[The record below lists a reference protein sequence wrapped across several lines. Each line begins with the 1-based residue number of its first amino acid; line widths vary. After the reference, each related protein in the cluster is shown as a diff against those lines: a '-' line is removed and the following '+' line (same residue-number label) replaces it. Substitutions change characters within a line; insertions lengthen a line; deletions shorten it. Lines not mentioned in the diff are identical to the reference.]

1 MLKNIIEKITTGSLT
16 KPEFIKSDSEA
27 KHQLEELKALLPK
40 AEGEVRD
47 SISQDIKM
55 VQYGI
60 AGEDSIAFE
69 LANAHLPMLIL
80 HDLYLEHD
88 GLNAQIDYLIITRK
102 FALVVECKNLIGNIE
117 VNTHGDFIRTFEYN
131 GRYKKEGIYS
141 PITQNKRHLDLI
153 KRIRLDSKQTA
164 LARYFASIGANN
176 FYKSVVV
183 LANSR
188 TVINMKFAPR
198 EVKEQI
204 IRSDQLITYIKKH
217 LDNEKS
223 GDMSIT
229 DMYEFAHFFNNLH
242 KEKKVNYLAK
252 YMDKIDLKPKMLT
265 PIDQTEIYNALK
277 SYRLTKSRE
286 LNIKPYFIF
295 NNAEMEDLIN
305 KMPKNVSELL
315 NVNGFGPEKVKKYGQ
330 EIIDIVKLHNS

>member
-1 MLKNIIEKITTGSLT
+1 MLKNIIEKITTGTLT

-27 KHQLEELKALLPK
+27 KNQLEELKALLPK
-40 AEGEVRD
+40 AEGDVRD

-60 AGEDSIAFE
+60 VGEDSIAFE
-69 LANAHLPMLIL
+69 LANAHIPMLIL

-88 GLNAQIDYLIITRK
+88 GLSAQIDYLIITRK

-117 VNTHGDFIRTFEYN
+117 VNNNGDFIRTFEYN
-131 GRYKKEGIYS
+131 GRFKKEGIYS

-153 KRIRLDSKQTA
+153 KRIRLDSKQSA
-164 LARYFASIGANN
+164 LARYFASIAANN
-176 FYKSVVV
+176 FYRTVVV
-183 LANSR
+183 LANPK

-204 IRSDQLITYIKKH
+204 IRSDQLITYIKKQ
-217 LDNEKS
+217 LDYEKS
-223 GDMSIT
+223 ADMSIT

-242 KEKKVNYLAK
+242 KENKVNYLAK
-252 YMDKIDLKPKMLT
+252 YLDKIDLKPKTLT
-265 PIDQTEIYNALK
+265 PIDQTEIYSALK
-277 SYRLTKSRE
+277 NYRLTKSRE

-295 NNAEMEDLIN
+295 NNAEMEDLIH
-305 KMPKNVSELL
+305 KMPKTSSELL
-315 NVNGFGPEKVKKYGQ
+315 GVNGFGPEKVKKYGQ
-330 EIIDIVKLHNS
+330 EIINIVKLHNN

>member
-40 AEGEVRD
+40 AEGEVKD

-252 YMDKIDLKPKMLT
+252 YMDKIDLKPKTIT
-265 PIDQTEIYNALK
+265 PIDQTEIYGALK
-277 SYRLTKSRE
+277 TYRLTKSRE